1 MNKEELAIRTASIL
15 RLQIECDQ
23 LISKADFLQ
32 TLIDK
37 ERFELES
44 ISNLTIEK
52 HLNVDAEAVDN
63 TLLIVPVATTPNDLA
78 GVKECLKE
86 LSVRSNSRKVSLD
99 ILRKFG
105 VEKTVDLNPAFY
117 DQVCSLACDALN
129 DFLKNQKA

>member
-15 RLQIECDQ
+15 RLQIEHDQ
-23 LISKADFLQ
+23 LISKAEFLQ
-32 TLIDK
+32 TLIVK

-44 ISNLTIEK
+44 ISNPTVEN
-52 HLNVDAEAVDN
+52 HLEVAVVAVDN
-63 TLLIVPVATTPNDLA
+63 TPLIVPVATPNDLA

-105 VEKTVDLNPAFY
+105 VEKTVDLDPAFY
-117 DQVCSLACDALN
+117 GQVCSLACDALN
-129 DFLKNQKA
+129 EFLKKQQA

>member
-15 RLQIECDQ
+15 RLQIEHDQ
-23 LISKADFLQ
+23 LISKAEFLQ
-32 TLIDK
+32 TLIVK

-44 ISNLTIEK
+44 ISNPTVEN
-52 HLNVDAEAVDN
+52 HLEVDVVAVDN
-63 TLLIVPVATTPNDLA
+63 TPLIVPVATPNDLA

-105 VEKTVDLNPAFY
+105 VEKTVDLDPAFY
-117 DQVCSLACDALN
+117 GQVCSLACDALN
-129 DFLKNQKA
+129 EFLKKQQA

>member
-15 RLQIECDQ
+15 RLQIEHDQ
-23 LISKADFLQ
+23 LISKAEFLQ
-32 TLIDK
+32 TLIVK

-44 ISNLTIEK
+44 MRNPTVEN
-52 HLNVDAEAVDN
+52 HLEVDVVAVDN
-63 TLLIVPVATTPNDLA
+63 TPLIVPVATPNDLA

-105 VEKTVDLNPAFY
+105 VEKTVDLDPAFY
-117 DQVCSLACDALN
+117 GQVCSLACDALN
-129 DFLKNQKA
+129 EFLKKQQA